1 MKISQI
7 QELLNAEVVCGEDQL
22 DKDVHSACGS
32 DMMSDVLAYVKDQAV
47 LLTGLVN
54 PQVVRTAEMMDM
66 VCIVFVRSK
75 VPTEEMITLAKEH
88 GMVLLKTRK
97 RMYEACGKLYA
108 AGLEDENGEFIRVSF
123 TGFPNCV
130 FWSPAGAPFTCI
142 EPWFGCDDLAGTDDD
157 FRHRY
162 CINTLLPRNEFEISY
177 YINVL

>member
-7 QELLNAEVVCGEDQL
+7 QELLNAEVVCGDDQL
-22 DKDVHSACGS
+22 NREVASACGS

-75 VPTEEMITLAKEH
+75 APTQEMIDLAEEH

-108 AGLEDENGEFIRVSF
+108 AGL
-123 TGFPNCV
+123 
-130 FWSPAGAPFTCI
+130 GAKGVT
-142 EPWFGCDDLAGTDDD
+142 
-157 FRHRY
+157 
-162 CINTLLPRNEFEISY
+162 
-177 YINVL
+177 V